1 MICVVTKV
9 AAIDGDVYFAKNAL
23 NKNLGICCNLACPP
37 LMLELWRRYN
47 LLCLSLLWQTYKPP
61 PPECCSQSLKFC
73 GLSSRFRWRTQ
84 QQRQKEAWFNYIGR
98 HGRVLMSPPIA
109 EAAAHFQFPQEIPR
123 DPTPKLKHNATPHSV
138 RTLGWLKNGVILI

>member
-73 GLSSRFRWRTQ
+73 GLSSRFRWRIQ

-98 HGRVLMSPPIA
+98 HGFWCHRPSLRQQRI
-109 EAAAHFQFPQEIPR
+109 FNFPKRYQEIQLPSWS
-123 DPTPKLKHNATPHSV
+123 TMQPHILWEPLVGS
-138 RTLGWLKNGVILI
+138 RTGLF